1 MKKVLIGMGIVAVI
15 LAAAF
20 LYMNNRNRTLSP
32 PGSAKLNNGKLA
44 IELTYSRPS
53 VKGRIVFGT
62 EAEEALQPYGT
73 YWRLGANEST
83 EITFN
88 TDILFDGKHV
98 SHGTYRM
105 YAIPG
110 KKYFEVG
117 LNTKLGE
124 WGYFEPDY
132 GLDVLIVQIPV
143 IENGLT
149 EQHTISLSAQGDNGI
164 DVVIEFEK
172 VKLVIPV
179 IPQ

>member
-124 WGYFEPDY
+124 WGY
-132 GLDVLIVQIPV
+132 
-143 IENGLT
+143 GLT